1 MSEALNTRGI
11 YRSVKIDALSLL
23 CKYDRNIEYTSYDC
37 CDAYAGSFDGEN
49 LVNGLAVESTLPL
62 QGHFLK
68 QSHIHLM
75 VEERVNFK
83 DITALNDAV
92 ALDSLFEQTHRASSF
107 LVPVGTGFGVVYKDV
122 VSLTHFSFVLWQGG
136 AFCWEDWHYFVSFG

>member
-1 MSEALNTRGI
+1 
-11 YRSVKIDALSLL
+11 
-23 CKYDRNIEYTSYDC
+23 
-37 CDAYAGSFDGEN
+37 
-49 LVNGLAVESTLPL
+49 
-62 QGHFLK
+62 
-68 QSHIHLM
+68 M

-107 LVPVGTGFGVVYKDV
+107 LVSVGTGFGVVYKDV

-136 AFCWEDWHYFVSFG
+136 TFCWEDWHYFVSFG